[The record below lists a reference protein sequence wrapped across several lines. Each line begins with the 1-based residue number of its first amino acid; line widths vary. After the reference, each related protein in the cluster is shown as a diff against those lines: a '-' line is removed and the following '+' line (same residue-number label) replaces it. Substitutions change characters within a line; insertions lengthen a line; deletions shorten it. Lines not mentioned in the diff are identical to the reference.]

1 LERRKE
7 IKRKRWKEKKR
18 RAKGLNNKQPNSK
31 QRDLLEKLIVA
42 RPTNNKIKIN
52 GKGIKKNVENEKMK
66 GRSFQIDRRRQ
77 SITILF
83 TITCYTFRLPKAAI
97 RYIFSKRIERK
108 KFTLLRNEILIL
120 QRIRYTPRQ
129 KVGRFGIRIPVDAR
143 ESSLLPNVQNG
154 SAAQP
159 AHIQ

>member
-1 LERRKE
+1 MEK
-7 IKRKRWKEKKR
+7 KKR
-18 RAKGLNNKQPNSK
+18 RAKGLNNEQPNSK

-42 RPTNNKIKIN
+42 RLTNNKIKIN

-66 GRSFQIDRRRQ
+66 GRSFQIDRQRQ

-108 KFTLLRNEILIL
+108 MFTLLRC
-120 QRIRYTPRQ
+120 
-129 KVGRFGIRIPVDAR
+129 
-143 ESSLLPNVQNG
+143 
-154 SAAQP
+154 
-159 AHIQ
+159 